1 MKITILSDNIEYRQ
15 FQAEWGLSVL
25 IGHHGM
31 QILLDAG
38 ASGLFAQN
46 AGLLGIDLNSVD
58 YSVLSHAH
66 WDHANGF
73 DVFFKLNDHAPLYL
87 RAGISENC
95 WSEGEEGMEYAGIR
109 EGYLE
114 RFRDRLKFVSGDYSP
129 APGVWLI
136 PHTTP
141 GLELA
146 GRKAGL
152 YIRSGNSYIP
162 DSFQHEQSLVFE
174 TEKGLVI
181 MNSCSHAGA
190 DTVIRE
196 AEKSFPGKKL
206 HAILGGFHLYKSSED
221 EVRALADRIRKTGIE
236 HVITGHCTGEE
247 GLRILREE
255 LGEQLVPMHSG
266 LTMEF

>member
-1 MKITILSDNIEYRQ
+1 M
-15 FQAEWGLSVL
+15 
-25 IGHHGM
+25 
-31 QILLDAG
+31 
-38 ASGLFAQN
+38 
-46 AGLLGIDLNSVD
+46 
-58 YSVLSHAH
+58 
-66 WDHANGF
+66 
-73 DVFFKLNDHAPLYL
+73 
-87 RAGISENC
+87 
-95 WSEGEEGMEYAGIR
+95 
-109 EGYLE
+109 
-114 RFRDRLKFVSGDYSP
+114 
-129 APGVWLI
+129 
-136 PHTTP
+136 
-141 GLELA
+141 A

-266 LTMEF
+266 LTMEY